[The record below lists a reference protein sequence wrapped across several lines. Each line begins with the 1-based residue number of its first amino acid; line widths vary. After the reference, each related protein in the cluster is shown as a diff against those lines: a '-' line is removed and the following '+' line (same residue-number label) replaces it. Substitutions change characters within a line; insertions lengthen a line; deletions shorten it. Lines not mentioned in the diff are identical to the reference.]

1 MLTRSLSI
9 SLSVNIISTSVNVQ
23 SVKSIQKICGSL
35 TQEHQHISLIILVT
49 SSTTHLLLSLTDCL
63 LRQRLIQYMCYD
75 HALLVTGYDV
85 LLSTLQGDLS
95 FSTSSA
101 SSFASTHAGPDHFHL
116 TDLRLRHHALSD
128 SCLEPPSRVLPHGQ
142 LRSFD
147 ISTPLPLDVTM
158 TYDSDPDSN
167 PYPFHD
173 IIAYRSPTIRPL
185 PLTLTIRTA
194 IRYWLIPLHDG
205 HFPLSLTYCT
215 ML

>member
-1 MLTRSLSI
+1 MRSKPCTRRPHCFCAGGMC
-9 SLSVNIISTSVNVQ
+9 SVQCGCTS
-23 SVKSIQKICGSL
+23 
-35 TQEHQHISLIILVT
+35 
-49 SSTTHLLLSLTDCL
+49 
-63 LRQRLIQYMCYD
+63 CYD

-85 LLSTLQGDLS
+85 LLSTLQGNLS
-95 FSTSSA
+95 FSTPSA

-116 TDLRLRHHALSD
+116 IDLRLRHHALSD

-142 LRSFD
+142 PRSFD

-158 TYDSDPDSN
+158 TYDPDPDSN

-205 HFPLSLTYCT
+205 HLPLSLTYCT

>member
-1 MLTRSLSI
+1 MRTYGLAPLPQVPLAPERQASL
-9 SLSVNIISTSVNVQ
+9 VF
-23 SVKSIQKICGSL
+23 
-35 TQEHQHISLIILVT
+35 
-49 SSTTHLLLSLTDCL
+49 
-63 LRQRLIQYMCYD
+63 CYD

-95 FSTSSA
+95 FSSSSA
-101 SSFASTHAGPDHFHL
+101 SSFASTHAGPDNFVPL
-116 TDLRLRHHALSD
+116 IS
-128 SCLEPPSRVLPHGQ
+128 LPH
-142 LRSFD
+142 S
-147 ISTPLPLDVTM
+147 PLDVTM
-158 TYDSDPDSN
+158 TYDSDSDSN

>member
-1 MLTRSLSI
+1 MNQGACHIHGRRKTAMSSKRTLLP
-9 SLSVNIISTSVNVQ
+9 VQ
-23 SVKSIQKICGSL
+23 SKGAHRKILPSKARKS
-35 TQEHQHISLIILVT
+35 HQDFYVQHPG
-49 SSTTHLLLSLTDCL
+49 
-63 LRQRLIQYMCYD
+63 CYD

-116 TDLRLRHHALSD
+116 IDLRLRHHALSD

-147 ISTPLPLDVTM
+147 ISTPLPLNVTM

-173 IIAYRSPTIRPL
+173 IIAYRSPR
-185 PLTLTIRTA
+185 
-194 IRYWLIPLHDG
+194 
-205 HFPLSLTYCT
+205 
-215 ML
+215 

>member
-1 MLTRSLSI
+1 MSHLSCQ
-9 SLSVNIISTSVNVQ
+9 LFNLFTAIICTYHNNENVCTCDIEPNRAH
-23 SVKSIQKICGSL
+23 V
-35 TQEHQHISLIILVT
+35 
-49 SSTTHLLLSLTDCL
+49 
-63 LRQRLIQYMCYD
+63 CYD

-85 LLSTLQGDLS
+85 LLSTLQGNLS
-95 FSTSSA
+95 FSASSA

-116 TDLRLRHHALSD
+116 IDLRLRHHALSD
-128 SCLEPPSRVLPHGQ
+128 SCLEPPSHVLPHGQ

-147 ISTPLPLDVTM
+147 ISAPLPLDVTM
-158 TYDSDPDSN
+158 TYDSDLDSN

-173 IIAYRSPTIRPL
+173 IIAYRFPTIRPL

-194 IRYWLIPLHDG
+194 IRYWLIPLHDE

>member
-1 MLTRSLSI
+1 MSWSDMQCADFAPRQGRVEMSPGSTKVGGAGCRSPQFDILCTYGQTKEEDGGDPPGP
-9 SLSVNIISTSVNVQ
+9 TS
-23 SVKSIQKICGSL
+23 
-35 TQEHQHISLIILVT
+35 
-49 SSTTHLLLSLTDCL
+49 HL
-63 LRQRLIQYMCYD
+63 CYD

-95 FSTSSA
+95 FSASSA

-116 TDLRLRHHALSD
+116 IDLRLRHHALSD
-128 SCLEPPSRVLPHGQ
+128 SCLDPPSRVLPHGQ

-147 ISTPLPLDVTM
+147 ISTPLPLDLTM
-158 TYDSDPDSN
+158 TYASDPDSN

-194 IRYWLIPLHDG
+194 IRYLLIPLHDR

-215 ML
+215 LLRLTLAYAVD